1 MTHDELQC
9 PSSQEWILRNRKIWL
24 LYLSCPPGPPFLV
37 SCVFL
42 FLPPKGQHGAWP
54 TVCAWWPP
62 GMTSPGFNHS
72 PVRPLGHVIN
82 GRMRWSK
89 PVVLFYFPVAY
100 LKPASCSE
108 KHVRL
113 NTRTACFM
121 RKKKITKRPRKEIE
135 KRLKHTSWGS
145 SLF

>member
-1 MTHDELQC
+1 MTIIPLL
-9 PSSQEWILRNRKIWL
+9 SSRASISSVLCIFI
-24 LYLSCPPGPPFLV
+24 S
-37 SCVFL
+37 
-42 FLPPKGQHGAWP
+42 PPKRPARCLAHSLCLMTTGLVNEYKHEKA
-54 TVCAWWPP
+54 AP

-89 PVVLFYFPVAY
+89 PAVLFYFPVAY